1 MARVEEPDALRASLA
16 ELQRLGARPMAAVVA
31 RKLRERGVRDLPRG
45 PRPSTRSNP
54 ANLTSRELEVLT
66 LVTEGLTNAQIAER
80 LFLAR
85 KTVDHHVSAILGKL
99 GVRNRGLAAAEA
111 ARLGLVPEPGPPP

>member
-1 MARVEEPDALRASLA
+1 MSAACATYPADHALHAEQPGEPH
-16 ELQRLGARPMAAVVA
+16 VA
-31 RKLRERGVRDLPRG
+31 R
-45 PRPSTRSNP
+45 SS
-54 ANLTSRELEVLT
+54 EVLT

-111 ARLGLVPEPGPPP
+111 ARLGLH